1 MKNDDEYK
9 KYKEDL
15 ENSLKVLRS
24 LVGLI
29 TQKNFDE
36 ISRFVLEDWKAYKN
50 GLNFAISELSDP
62 KKK

>member
-1 MKNDDEYK
+1 MKNDDECK

-15 ENSLKVLRS
+15 ENSLKILRS
-24 LVGLI
+24 LVSFI

-36 ISRFVLEDWKAYKN
+36 ISRYVLEDWQGYKN